1 MRLASIAA
9 PKALIWALALSLPL
23 AACHKGP
30 DPKIAAAKAAAT
42 QSEGEAFLAKN
53 AMEPGVV
60 TLPTGVQYKIVTSGL
75 ATGNSPRPADEV
87 KVMYEGKLLN
97 GTVFDSSFERGAPAT
112 MALHNLIPAWV
123 DVLTKMKPGDEW
135 TVWAPPNRAY
145 GDEDKGPIPA
155 NSVLVFRI
163 QLIDFLPAPRL
174 TGQG

>member
-75 ATGNSPRPADEV
+75 ATGNSPRRCLISGRLIAAHAE
-87 KVMYEGKLLN
+87 
-97 GTVFDSSFERGAPAT
+97 APSV
-112 MALHNLIPAWV
+112 N
-123 DVLTKMKPGDEW
+123 
-135 TVWAPPNRAY
+135 PN
-145 GDEDKGPIPA
+145 
-155 NSVLVFRI
+155 
-163 QLIDFLPAPRL
+163 
-174 TGQG
+174 